1 MMFFKSSALAKI
13 RVGSKQGRVHWTS
26 TAKRLQSASLSVGT
40 RQSNRRPGD
49 GAAQPTGPRRDKPG
63 TGVSSPGLSTDT
75 QQACS
80 PSPLLQTKSALTVSV
95 LSHVKMITLFPTRS
109 QMPTGWACPVVTQVG
124 QVRLRSTHAGL
135 LRLPWVK
142 FRGCR
147 STQDPYF
154 SQAP

>member
-1 MMFFKSSALAKI
+1 MFFKSSALAKI

-95 LSHVKMITLFPTRS
+95 LSHVKMITLLH
-109 QMPTGWACPVVTQVG
+109 QVAKVLEL
-124 QVRLRSTHAGL
+124 QLQLQHHSFELSLA
-135 LRLPWVK
+135 LP
-142 FRGCR
+142 FFGIGNEN
-147 STQDPYF
+147 
-154 SQAP
+154 